1 MSRVDEICKRLST
14 SIKWPMTELDYVSDY
29 TFLIAV
35 VLSAQTTDAQV
46 NKVTSRLFKKY
57 KTVDDVLEAGLEKFQ
72 NEIRSVGLFRN
83 KAANIIKLSE
93 ILKEHFNSRVPD
105 SREALETLPG
115 VGRKTAN
122 VVLNN

>member
-1 MSRVDEICKRLST
+1 
-14 SIKWPMTELDYVSDY
+14 MTELDYVSDY